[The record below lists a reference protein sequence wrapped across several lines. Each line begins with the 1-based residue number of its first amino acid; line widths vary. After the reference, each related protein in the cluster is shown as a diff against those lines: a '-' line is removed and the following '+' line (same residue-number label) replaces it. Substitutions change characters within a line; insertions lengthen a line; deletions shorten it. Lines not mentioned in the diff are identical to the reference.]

1 MVSSTSAARRLGF
14 NALRLCC
21 LCLGAW
27 LTAVLPVAIWVELR
41 RIANAD
47 VELLPN
53 MEPGVAVALAASM
66 ALAPVVTAL
75 VIEVVRTWAM
85 GFKPLALPSYVA
97 LGALAS
103 WPLGW
108 AFTGQASGSV
118 AGILIGSAT
127 GLLAF
132 YSVRMAWAY
141 SRNRHRSTPSSGTP
155 ESGR

>member
-1 MVSSTSAARRLGF
+1 MVTSPSVSRRLAI
-14 NALRLCC
+14 NVLRLCC

-27 LTAVLPVAIWVELR
+27 LTAVLPVAIWAELR
-41 RIANAD
+41 RTAIAETGL
-47 VELLPN
+47 VPN
-53 MEPGVAVALAASM
+53 MEPGVAVALAAFM
-66 ALAPVVTAL
+66 ALAPVLAAL
-75 VIEVVRTWAM
+75 LIEVVRAWVM

-108 AFTGQASGSV
+108 ALSGQAPRSG
-118 AGILIGSAT
+118 ADILIGSAM

-132 YSVRMAWAY
+132 YSVRMAWAV
-141 SRNRHRSTPSSGTP
+141 SRKRYRSTPPSGTP